1 MALNSKPFTVWTLSL
16 CLMLYLVTAHK
27 SHTVVTQHFYP
38 LPKLTMPLYSHL
50 LLPLC
55 NSFNLFLYLI
65 NFHSAFKIILKYQ
78 LPIFR
83 RIIFN
88 LFFLF
93 RVHSSNHFLV
103 PIWLHFNDI
112 YFSISLMSLC
122 LLAMRKWNLPF
133 FVPVVLKHKLINFYL
148 AKYHTLG
155 QPGFQVHKFLT

>member
-1 MALNSKPFTVWTLSL
+1 MALHSKPFTVWTLSL

-27 SHTVVTQHFYP
+27 SHTVITQHFSP
-38 LPKLTMPLYSHL
+38 LPKLTMPLYSYL
-50 LLPLC
+50 LLLLC

-83 RIIFN
+83 RIILN
-88 LFFLF
+88 IFFVF
-93 RVHSSNHFLV
+93 RVHSSNNFLV

-112 YFSISLMSLC
+112 YFFISLMSLW

-133 FVPVVLKHKLINFYL
+133 FVPVVLEHKLINFCL
-148 AKYHTLG
+148 ATCHALC
-155 QPGFQVHKFLT
+155 QPGFQIHKFLP